1 MNQKPLELYVHIPF
15 CVKKCQYCDFLSFGL
30 GEGTAVPDVYIEALC
45 REIGWYGQKDDY
57 KHRSVVSIFF
67 GGGTPSLMS
76 EEQIQKVMTALR
88 ENFCLQDDAEIS
100 MEVNPGTAT
109 FEKLQC
115 LQKAG
120 INRLSFGLQSANDNE
135 LELLG
140 RIHNYD
146 VFVQSYR
153 WARAAGFK
161 NINIDLI
168 TAVPDQTKQSYLYTL
183 EKVLALEP
191 EHISAYSLIIEPDTP
206 FEVLEA
212 EGKLNLPDEEEERR
226 MYAVT
231 KEALAQKGYDR
242 YEISNYAKPGYAC
255 RHNIGYWRRDDY
267 LGLGLGASSLIGDTR
282 FTNTT
287 DMSVYTGVSESSDAF
302 IYIEERC
309 SDATWYSDVEKLEKQ
324 SAMEEFMFLG
334 LRMIEGVCEKDF
346 KESFDEEMMTIYG
359 DVITK
364 HTANG
369 LLKREDG
376 RICLTEQGLDLA
388 NQVMSDFL
396 M

>member
-30 GEGTAVPDVYIEALC
+30 GEVTAVPDVYIEALC

-135 LELLG
+135 LEILG

-161 NINIDLI
+161 NINIDI
-168 TAVPDQTKQSYLYTL
+168 TDELY
-183 EKVLALEP
+183 V
-191 EHISAYSLIIEPDTP
+191 
-206 FEVLEA
+206 
-212 EGKLNLPDEEEERR
+212 
-226 MYAVT
+226 
-231 KEALAQKGYDR
+231 
-242 YEISNYAKPGYAC
+242 
-255 RHNIGYWRRDDY
+255 
-267 LGLGLGASSLIGDTR
+267 
-282 FTNTT
+282 
-287 DMSVYTGVSESSDAF
+287 
-302 IYIEERC
+302 
-309 SDATWYSDVEKLEKQ
+309 
-324 SAMEEFMFLG
+324 
-334 LRMIEGVCEKDF
+334 
-346 KESFDEEMMTIYG
+346 
-359 DVITK
+359 
-364 HTANG
+364 
-369 LLKREDG
+369 
-376 RICLTEQGLDLA
+376 
-388 NQVMSDFL
+388 
-396 M
+396 